1 MLGVSEM
8 TANAINCGL
17 RFLVLGLLFF
27 TTWTSDALPDSLDGA
42 PAESEFQSPTPPPQ
56 RVADADSVHHS
67 ASAVQS
73 WILPLAVVIAVGTA
87 FFVIFTVR
95 SR

>member
-1 MLGVSEM
+1 MLGASEM
-8 TANAINCGL
+8 TANAMNCAL
-17 RFLVLGLLFF
+17 RCLVLGSLFF
-27 TTWTSDALPDSLDGA
+27 TAWASDALPDSLDGV
-42 PAESEFQSPTPPPQ
+42 PAESELQSPTPPQ
-56 RVADADSVHHS
+56 QQVENADSLHQS

-73 WILPLAVVIAVGTA
+73 WILPLALVIAVGTA